1 MGNYTSL
8 VWKSSSEVV
17 PEVMNVAYVGQDAS
31 GGGVVAPSS
40 ETAVIEGT
48 GNGNADIKTVG
59 EVAVEGA
66 ATATEA
72 PVKEENKDLVKDSAV
87 LNPSPQ
93 QSPKLNGKRK
103 NKKGRRH

>member
-17 PEVMNVAYVGQDAS
+17 PENMTVAYTGQDAS
-31 GGGVVAPSS
+31 GSVTPSTIITDTS
-40 ETAVIEGT
+40 VIETT
-48 GNGNADIKTVG
+48 GNSNANIIPIEEVKGGDIP
-59 EVAVEGA
+59 VE
-66 ATATEA
+66 E
-72 PVKEENKDLVKDSAV
+72 KHNELIKDSAV

-103 NKKGRRH
+103 HKKGKHH